1 MRNET
6 GKLDWVQA
14 LRGIAALLVVLCHSR
29 EYLVG
34 SPNYSLIES
43 ILLPGAMGVDLF
55 FIISGF
61 IMVYSTR
68 KATGTLDDVKNFA
81 ISRFSRVW
89 PTYAVVSVLWIF
101 IAYSGIE
108 YFSNTENLI
117 VLLKSLTFIPVKE
130 MAPLYFE
137 PVFPLG
143 WTLNFEMY
151 FYAVFAASLLFKRFR
166 LVAMLTWIALT
177 VILIPLLTR
186 TFSTDPFTYYRFEFN
201 YLNLVANPIIL
212 EFVAGALIGYLY
224 LEKHISI
231 SSKVVCVNLLAFS
244 VALAV
249 WFNYSGPAS
258 SHGITN
264 WGGPLAFMVLTIAI
278 CSKTVHIKSPK
289 ILMWLGKISYSLY
302 LTHYPTRAVMDYS
315 VGSLGFSPY
324 MHTWGYFVFSAVV
337 CVSVAAASQYLLEQK
352 LSNMVR
358 DALHKRI
365 PTETAIAS

>member
-1 MRNET
+1 MSMEQGR
-6 GKLDWVQA
+6 LDWVQA
-14 LRGIAALLVVLCHSR
+14 LRGIAAMLVVLCHALD
-29 EYLVG
+29 YLRH
-34 SPNYSLIES
+34 SPSFPLIES
-43 ILLPGAMGVDLF
+43 ALLPGAMGVDLF

-68 KATGTLDDVKNFA
+68 KTTGTVDDVKNFA
-81 ISRFSRVW
+81 ISRFSRIW

-101 IAYSGIE
+101 LAYGGLD
-108 YFSNTENLI
+108 YFSSTENWTTLY
-117 VLLKSLTFIPVKE
+117 KSLAFIPVRE

-151 FYAVFAASLLFKRFR
+151 FYVVFAVSLLFKRLR
-166 LVAMLTWIALT
+166 LAAMLTWIALT
-177 VILIPLLTR
+177 VVLIPVLTR
-186 TFSTDPFTYYRFEFN
+186 TFSTDPFTYYRFDFN
-201 YLNLVANPIIL
+201 YLNLMTNPIIL

-224 LEKHISI
+224 LSKHISI
-231 SSKVVCVNLLAFS
+231 RSKVVAVNLLATS

-258 SHGITN
+258 THGITN
-264 WGGPLAFMVLTIAI
+264 WGGPLAIMVLALAI

-302 LTHYPTRAVMDYS
+302 LTHYLTRAVMDYS
-315 VGSLGFSPY
+315 VGSLGFSAY
-324 MHTWGYFVFSAVV
+324 MHTWGYFAFSVAVS
-337 CVSVAAASQYLLEQK
+337 VSVAAASQYLLEQK

-358 DALHKRI
+358 DALHKRM
-365 PTETAIAS
+365 TAKAATA